1 MSAEGK
7 AEIITLV
14 SRSGLPPLQGV
25 SSVKVTAE
33 HLLPLAK
40 EAK

>member
-7 AEIITLV
+7 AEIIALV
-14 SRSGLPPLQGV
+14 SRLWIAVLQ
-25 SSVKVTAE
+25 SISPAKVTAE